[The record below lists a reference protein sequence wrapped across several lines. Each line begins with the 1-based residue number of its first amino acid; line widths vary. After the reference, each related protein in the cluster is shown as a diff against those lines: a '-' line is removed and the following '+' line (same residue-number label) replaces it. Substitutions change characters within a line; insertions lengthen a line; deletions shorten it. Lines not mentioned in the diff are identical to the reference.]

1 MQEVL
6 LQRSTK
12 DERLGLTLCYET
24 DAEDGLTDIFID
36 DIHPDGLAAQ
46 DGRLRLGDQIIQIN
60 GIDVK
65 TKTQAQEIFMNS
77 TGDISFL
84 VARPPPPAYEVD
96 LDHLEDVVGDEVVDH
111 DDDNAGLTVMK
122 TSNRNSFGTNG
133 SGDSLMLDSHNTSH
147 SSNGSSKTSS
157 SSKNSKEKVRKASS
171 SSQDSGLRI
180 TTEDLNTSKSSQS
193 NSSSISGSKNNTTNN
208 CHTNNLDKELYYV
221 DKKLKDI
228 RLDCEAISAKHLNQS
243 SVDKSKPTT
252 DFVYLGGKQ
261 QQQQVPKYFH
271 FDVKRKSI
279 VFFFCRKKIK
289 LE

>member
-84 VARPPPPAYEVD
+84 VARPPPPAHHAYEED
-96 LDHLEDVVGDEVVDH
+96 LDHLDDVGLEDEVGGEVVHVVVDH
-111 DDDNAGLTVMK
+111 ETDAVMK

-157 SSKNSKEKVRKASS
+157 SSTSKEKVRKASS
-171 SSQDSGLRI
+171 SSQDSGLVRI

-193 NSSSISGSKNNTTNN
+193 NSSSISISGGGLSSKNTNVS
-208 CHTNNLDKELYYV
+208 E
-221 DKKLKDI
+221 I
-228 RLDCEAISAKHLNQS
+228 I
-243 SVDKSKPTT
+243 
-252 DFVYLGGKQ
+252 
-261 QQQQVPKYFH
+261 KYMFG
-271 FDVKRKSI
+271 
-279 VFFFCRKKIK
+279 
-289 LE
+289 